1 MKEIMDPVVADLSQ
15 MVAAPSR
22 MFVSEALHNAFI
34 YVNEEGSEVAA
45 ATTILTLGSSPT
57 VPVPFRI
64 TRDHPFLFVIL
75 DNESRTILFMGRY
88 VNP

>member
-1 MKEIMDPVVADLSQ
+1 MDLVVVDFSQ

-34 YVNEEGSEVAA
+34 DVNEEGSEAAA
-45 ATTILTLGSSPT
+45 ATTMLTLGSSPT
-57 VPVPFRI
+57 LPFRI
-64 TRDHPFLFVIL
+64 TADNQFLFFIL
-75 DNESRTILFMGRY
+75 DNEIRTILFMGRY

>member
-1 MKEIMDPVVADLSQ
+1 MKVIMDPVVADLSQ
-15 MVAAPSR
+15 MMAAPSR

-34 YVNEEGSEVAA
+34 DVNEEGSDVATT
-45 ATTILTLGSSPT
+45 TTILTLGSSPT
-57 VPVPFRI
+57 VPFRI
-64 TRDHPFLFVIL
+64 TADHPFLFVIL